1 MSFTEN
7 FFDKNAVTAEH
18 SVVMDGK
25 SFFEQVDKVLVARF
39 GRVLD
44 RCTERSIIFRPEEM

>member
-7 FFDKNAVTAEH
+7 FFDKNAITAEH
-18 SVVMDGK
+18 SGVMDGK

-44 RCTERSIIFRPEEM
+44 RCTERSIIFRTEEM